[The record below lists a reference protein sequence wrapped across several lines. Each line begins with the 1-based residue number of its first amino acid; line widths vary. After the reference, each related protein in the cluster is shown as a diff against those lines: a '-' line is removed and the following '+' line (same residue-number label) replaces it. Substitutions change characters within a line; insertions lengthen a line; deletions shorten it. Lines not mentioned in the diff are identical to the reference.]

1 MGRATTLPSRRA
13 SRVLEEEIAQ
23 LRKVLRAGLQCASC
37 GHLNRSGARFCS
49 QCGEALAGSGR
60 SERGRA
66 TWGGGVKL
74 AARGLV
80 CDYGPTRA
88 LDGVDVDADSG
99 SILAIFGPNGA
110 GKTTLLRALS
120 GERRPDRGEVL
131 LDGAAV
137 LGSDPAWR
145 SRVGL
150 VSHRTGLYRKLTV
163 GENLDFFAALHGLSR
178 DPDRAGPGARRG
190 GGAGVGGHD
199 RRGSLAGAAATS
211 GAGPVARFGSRR
223 AFPGRTLHGARS
235 CGGRDA
241 RGDARGPQGRRDDRA
256 AGHARSEARAGAGRP
271 DRDAAAGSEGA
282 GRQGGGLRGP
292 RICCHSSRRAGA
304 GRRETPCA
312 GSD

>member
-1 MGRATTLPSRRA
+1 M
-13 SRVLEEEIAQ
+13 
-23 LRKVLRAGLQCASC
+23 
-37 GHLNRSGARFCS
+37 
-49 QCGEALAGSGR
+49 
-60 SERGRA
+60 
-66 TWGGGVKL
+66 KL

-178 DPDRAGPGARRG
+178 DPERAVRALSEVGAPGLADMPVEDLSRGQRQRVALAR
-190 GGAGVGGHD
+190 
-199 RRGSLAGAAATS
+199 SLVPDPDVLFLDEPFTGLDPAGAATLA
-211 GAGPVARFGSRR
+211 AMLVAR
-223 AFPGRTLHGARS
+223 
-235 CGGRDA
+235 
-241 RGDARGPQGRRDDRA
+241 RA
-256 AGHARSEARAGAGRP
+256 AGTIVLLVTHDLRRGLELADRTVMLRRGRKVLDAKAADCEAQDLLPFFTA
-271 DRDAAAGSEGA
+271 
-282 GRQGGGLRGP
+282 GGG
-292 RICCHSSRRAGA
+292 
-304 GRRETPCA
+304 REA
-312 GSD
+312 